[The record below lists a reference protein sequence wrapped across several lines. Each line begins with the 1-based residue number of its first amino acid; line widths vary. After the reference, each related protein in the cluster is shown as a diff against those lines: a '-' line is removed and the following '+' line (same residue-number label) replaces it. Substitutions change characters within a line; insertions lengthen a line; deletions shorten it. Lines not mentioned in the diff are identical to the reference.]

1 MKIPD
6 ISPIFASFAAI
17 IFFMLEK
24 ENIKFEKT
32 VIVGIVTQQQ
42 NEEKLKEY
50 LDELE
55 FLTFTAGGEVV
66 KRFWQKMERPN
77 PKTFLGTGKMD
88 EIHYYVNDNGIST
101 VIFDDELS
109 PSQQKNIQRILNCKV
124 LDRTNL
130 ILDIFAQRAETSY
143 ARTQVELA
151 QYQYLL
157 PRLSGMWTHL
167 ERQRGGIGM
176 RGPGETEIETDRRI
190 VRDRIALLKDK
201 IKTID
206 KQMSVQRSNRGA
218 MVRVALVGY
227 TNVGKSTLMNAIGKS
242 DVFVENKLFATLDT
256 TVRKVVVKNLPF
268 LLSDTVGFIRK
279 LPTQLIESFKST
291 LDEVREADLLL
302 HVVDISHPE
311 FEDHIDSVNQILKD
325 IKSDDKPTIM
335 VFNKI
340 DAYKHLTIDEDDLI
354 TEKTKRHYTLE
365 EWKSTWMSD
374 LGPQN
379 ALFISATEKENFEEF
394 RERVYEA
401 VRQIHITRFP
411 YNKFLYPDYKD
422 AVEKDQE

>member
-1 MKIPD
+1 
-6 ISPIFASFAAI
+6 
-17 IFFMLEK
+17 MLEK
-24 ENIKFEKT
+24 EVINFERT
-32 VIVGIVTQQQ
+32 AIVGIVTQNQS
-42 NEEKLKEY
+42 EEKLNEY

-55 FLTFTAGGEVV
+55 FLTYTAGGKVI
-66 KRFWQKMERPN
+66 KRFSQKMERPN
-77 PKTFLGTGKMD
+77 PKTFMGTGKIE
-88 EIHYYVNDNGIST
+88 EINLFVKENDIST
-101 VIFDDELS
+101 LIFDDELS
-109 PSQQKNIQRILNCKV
+109 PSQQKNISKIIDCKI

-130 ILDIFAQRAETSY
+130 ILDIFAQRAESSY

-151 QYQYLL
+151 QCIYLL
-157 PRLSGMWTHL
+157 PRLSGLWTHL
-167 ERQRGGIGM
+167 ERQKGGIGM

-190 VRDRIALLKDK
+190 VRDRISLLKEK

-206 KQMSVQRSNRGA
+206 KQMGVQRSNRGA

-227 TNVGKSTLMNAIGKS
+227 TNVGKSTLMNAVGKS

-256 TVRKVVVKNLPF
+256 TVRKVVIKNLPF

-279 LPTQLIESFKST
+279 LPTQLVDSFKST

-302 HVVDISHPE
+302 HIVDISHPD
-311 FEDHIDSVNQILKD
+311 FEDHIASVNQTLQD
-325 IKSDDKPTIM
+325 IKAHEKPVIM

-340 DAYKHLTIDEDDLI
+340 DAYKHLTIDEDDLM
-354 TEKTKRHYTLE
+354 TEKTPRHYTLD
-365 EWKSTWMSD
+365 EWKATWMHR
-374 LGPQN
+374 LGEEN
-379 ALFISATEKENFEEF
+379 ALFISATNKENFEEF

-422 AVEKDQE
+422 AIEKDDEKDEE

>member
-1 MKIPD
+1 
-6 ISPIFASFAAI
+6 
-17 IFFMLEK
+17 MLEK
-24 ENIKFEKT
+24 EKINFEKT
-32 VIVGIVTQQQ
+32 IIVGIVTQNQS
-42 NEEKLKEY
+42 EEKLVEY

-55 FLTFTAGGEVV
+55 FLTYTAGGEVI
-66 KRFWQKMERPN
+66 KRFWQKMDKPN
-77 PKTFLGTGKMD
+77 PKTFLGTGKIE
-88 EIHYYVNDNGIST
+88 EINLYVKENEIFT
-101 VIFDDELS
+101 IVFDDELS
-109 PSQQKNIQRILNCKV
+109 PSQQKNISKIIDCKI
-124 LDRTNL
+124 LDRTHL

-151 QYQYLL
+151 QCIYLL

-167 ERQRGGIGM
+167 ERQKGGIGM

-190 VRDRIALLKDK
+190 VRDRIALLKEK

-206 KQMSVQRSNRGA
+206 RQMSVQRGNRGA

-256 TVRKVVVKNLPF
+256 TVRKVVIKNMPF

-302 HVVDISHPE
+302 HIVDISHAD
-311 FEDHIDSVNQILKD
+311 FEDHIEAVNKILLD
-325 IKSDDKPTIM
+325 IKSNDKPIIM

-340 DAYKHLTIDEDDLI
+340 DAYKHLTIEEDDLI
-354 TEKTKRHYTLE
+354 TERTKRHYTLE
-365 EWKSTWMSD
+365 EWKQTWMHEM
-374 LGPQN
+374 GEN
-379 ALFISATEKENFEEF
+379 KALFISATNKENFEEF
-394 RERVYEA
+394 RKTVYEA
-401 VRQIHITRFP
+401 VRKIHITRFP
-411 YNKFLYPDYKD
+411 YNKFLYPDYED
-422 AVEKDQE
+422 AEEDKE

>member
-1 MKIPD
+1 
-6 ISPIFASFAAI
+6 
-17 IFFMLEK
+17 MLEK
-24 ENIKFEKT
+24 EIINFEKT
-32 VIVGIVTQQQ
+32 AIVGIVTQNQS
-42 NEEKLKEY
+42 EDKLNEY

-66 KRFWQKMERPN
+66 KRFWQKMDKPN
-77 PKTFLGTGKMD
+77 PKTFLGTGKID
-88 EIHYYVNDNGIST
+88 EINLFVKENEIST
-101 VIFDDELS
+101 LVFDDELT
-109 PSQQKNIQRILNCKV
+109 PSQQKNISKIIDCKI

-151 QYQYLL
+151 QCIYLL
-157 PRLSGMWTHL
+157 PRLSGLWTHL
-167 ERQRGGIGM
+167 ERQKGGIGM

-190 VRDRIALLKDK
+190 VRDRISLLKEK
-201 IKTID
+201 IKAID
-206 KQMSVQRSNRGA
+206 KQMGTQRGNRGA

-256 TVRKVVVKNLPF
+256 TVRKVVIKNLPF

-279 LPTQLIESFKST
+279 LPTQLVDSFKST

-311 FEDHIDSVNQILKD
+311 FEDHIESVNQTLAD
-325 IKSDDKPTIM
+325 IKAKDKPVIM

-340 DAYKHLTIDEDDLI
+340 DAYKHLTIDEDDLM
-354 TEKTKRHYTLE
+354 TEKTPRHSTLE
-365 EWKSTWMSD
+365 EWKTTWMHRV
-374 LGPQN
+374 GEEN
-379 ALFISATEKENFEEF
+379 ALFISATNKENFEEF

-422 AVEKDQE
+422 AVEKEEKE

>member
-1 MKIPD
+1 
-6 ISPIFASFAAI
+6 
-17 IFFMLEK
+17 MLEK
-24 ENIKFEKT
+24 ENYTFEKT
-32 VIVGIVTQQQ
+32 VIVGVVTQNQS
-42 NEEKLKEY
+42 EEKLKEY

-55 FLTFTAGGEVV
+55 FLTYTAGGEVV
-66 KRFWQKMERPN
+66 KRFFQKLEKPN
-77 PKTFLGTGKMD
+77 PKTFVGSGKLE
-88 EIHYYVNDNGIST
+88 EINYFIKDNDVKT
-101 VIFDDELS
+101 VIFDDELT
-109 PSQQKNIQRILNCKV
+109 PAQQKNITRELDCKV

-151 QYQYLL
+151 QCQYLL
-157 PRLSGMWTHL
+157 PRLTGMWTHL

-206 KQMSVQRSNRGA
+206 KQMAIQRSNRGA

-227 TNVGKSTLMNAIGKS
+227 TNVGKSTLMNAVGKS
-242 DVFVENKLFATLDT
+242 EVFVENKLFATLDT
-256 TVRKVVVKNLPF
+256 TVRKTVIKNLPF

-311 FEDHIDSVNQILKD
+311 FEDHIESVNQILTE
-325 IKSDDKPTIM
+325 IKSAEKPTIM

-340 DAYKHLTIDEDDLI
+340 DAYKYLELNSDGQIE
-354 TEKTKRHYTLE
+354 EKTTKHYSLE
-365 EWKSTWMSD
+365 DWKKTWMNK
-374 LGPQN
+374 LGDKYT
-379 ALFISATEKENFEEF
+379 LFISATEKQNFEEF
-394 RERVYEA
+394 REKVYEA

-411 YNKFLYPDYKD
+411 YNNFLYPDYHEAPDDLK
-422 AVEKDQE
+422 